1 MHTFAPVQTTDRSVA
16 SCRISVA
23 FRLSVLVAA
32 DLLVNGV
39 LTELPP
45 LTEPEGVVVD
55 VISETSVTTKIFPRP
70 LAFKFKLPNLT
81 HPF

>member
-16 SCRISVA
+16 SCSISIA
-23 FRLSVLVAA
+23 FRFSVLVAA

-39 LTELPP
+39 LTELPQ

-55 VISETSVTTKIFPRP
+55 VISETSVTKIFPRP
-70 LAFKFKLPNLT
+70 FKLALPN
-81 HPF
+81 